1 MLKVALC
8 PLKVENNGIINLLVR
23 EIMRNFTPKFKTDE
37 IC

>member
-8 PLKVENNGIINLLVR
+8 PLKVENNGTINLLVR